1 MEGLSS
7 VVEGVPVPLCEYSGT
22 VPLRFWR
29 LRRRLSSLFVS
40 FRLWTTARASA
51 PMV

>member
-1 MEGLSS
+1 MGLA
-7 VVEGVPVPLCEYSGT
+7 GLVPFSEASGT

-29 LRRRLSSLFVS
+29 AGARFSS